1 MAGQTKYKTCRRY
14 NEAGHAHALTF
25 SCYQQ
30 RRFLARDRARRWFI
44 GALKLARV
52 KHNFALWAYVVMP
65 EHVHLVIFPR
75 KNSYSISDILTDI
88 KQPVTR
94 RATRYLRD
102 HSPQYLGAIRSH
114 KPGGKVVHRF
124 WQRGGGYDRNLF
136 DPEAV
141 HAEIDYIHANPV
153 RRGLIERPEDWAW
166 SSAGYYR
173 GRADCLLV
181 PDVED
186 LPSLTGAKKRRS

>member
-1 MAGQTKYKTCRRY
+1 MASQTKYKTCRRY
-14 NEAGHAHALTF
+14 NEPGHAHALTF

-30 RRFLARDRARRWFI
+30 RRFLARDRARRWLI
-44 GALKLARV
+44 DALQLART
-52 KHNFALWAYVVMP
+52 KHGFSLWAYVVMP

-75 KNSYSISDILTDI
+75 KDSYSISDILADI

-94 RATRYLRD
+94 RATRYLRE
-102 HSPQYLGAIRSH
+102 HSPQHLARMGSR
-114 KPGGKVVHRF
+114 KPGGRAVHRF

-141 HAEIDYIHANPV
+141 HTEIDYIHANPV
-153 RRGLIERPEDWAW
+153 RRGLIEQPEDWVW
-166 SSAGYYR
+166 SSAGYYS
-173 GRADCLLV
+173 GHADCLLA

-186 LPSLTGAKKRRS
+186 LPSLTGEKKRGR